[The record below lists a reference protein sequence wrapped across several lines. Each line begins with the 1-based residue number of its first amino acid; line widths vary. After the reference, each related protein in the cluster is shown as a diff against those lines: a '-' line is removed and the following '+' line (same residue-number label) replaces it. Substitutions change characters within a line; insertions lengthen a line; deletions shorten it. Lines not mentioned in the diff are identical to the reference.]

1 MSSRENIFRMTKSL
15 VDVVSSI
22 TTRPAACNLVVAE
35 LISQTVKDGSEAYKK
50 PFFFFRK
57 IWVKDEH
64 YEKYASQSDDS
75 NVGLNGKSMN
85 KGDVER

>member
-1 MSSRENIFRMTKSL
+1 M
-15 VDVVSSI
+15 
-22 TTRPAACNLVVAE
+22 
-35 LISQTVKDGSEAYKK
+35 
-50 PFFFFRK
+50 
-57 IWVKDEH
+57 KDEH